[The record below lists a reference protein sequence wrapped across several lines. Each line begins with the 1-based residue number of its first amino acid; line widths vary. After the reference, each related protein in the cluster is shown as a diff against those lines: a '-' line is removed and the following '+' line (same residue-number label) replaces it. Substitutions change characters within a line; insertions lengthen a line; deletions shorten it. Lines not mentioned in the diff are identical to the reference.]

1 MNNIISCFVSIF
13 HRFFLQIVC
22 KIKEV
27 LFLLDLYCS
36 MTKLVL
42 YCCTAMNLFIW
53 KYDTFLGNLL
63 KLI

>member
-1 MNNIISCFVSIF
+1 
-13 HRFFLQIVC
+13 
-22 KIKEV
+22 
-27 LFLLDLYCS
+27 LLDLYCS
-36 MTKLVL
+36 MAKLVL